1 LSGAPPDPVDL
12 PGMWREFPADS
23 ALVIGD
29 DIQEQGFQPI
39 SAATT

>member
-1 LSGAPPDPVDL
+1 VVVSEPLVDL
-12 PGMWREFPADS
+12 PGMWREVPVGS

-39 SAATT
+39 SPAMT